1 MTNSFNASDA
11 DKVRESFVNLLPKS
25 DAFSMALYQ
34 RLFAVA
40 PETRALFT
48 GNIDMQRE
56 KLIAML
62 ALVVRSANNLDALM
76 DDVRELGR
84 RHVEYGVSTNDY
96 VILKDVFVDTLAEFL
111 GDDFNADTRR
121 AWSNLY
127 DTLAN
132 AMTGTS

>member
-48 GNIDMQRE
+48 CNIDMQRE